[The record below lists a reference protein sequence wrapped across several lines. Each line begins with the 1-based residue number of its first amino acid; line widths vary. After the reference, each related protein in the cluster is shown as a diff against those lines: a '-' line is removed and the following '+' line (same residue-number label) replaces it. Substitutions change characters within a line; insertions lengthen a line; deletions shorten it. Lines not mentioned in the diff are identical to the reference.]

1 MNIEIRGMLP
11 EEDNMT
17 TNKKSI
23 LVVITTEMKVS
34 IHSIRGILGQPETK
48 IRNTGSN
55 NSLGEQLKI
64 RKLLSE

>member
-1 MNIEIRGMLP
+1 MNIGIRGMLP